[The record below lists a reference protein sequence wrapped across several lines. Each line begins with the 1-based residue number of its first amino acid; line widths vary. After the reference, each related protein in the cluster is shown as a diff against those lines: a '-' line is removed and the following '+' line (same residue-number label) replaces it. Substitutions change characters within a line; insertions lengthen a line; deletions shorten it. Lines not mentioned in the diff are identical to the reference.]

1 MAVHQIGSRKDREEE
16 IELPSDKVI
25 ATSRSASLLYRILIL
40 ATIRRCSTQLN
51 RGSITR
57 TTYQTPPRSRL
68 SLGSR
73 DRCLDLEPD
82 AFREKKWRERER
94 KKKRSRSQTNLYSHG
109 RSAISFLFSSSPL
122 PSFSLDL
129 RAFYSTF
136 PIPDDEREKREQLK
150 CKTD

>member
-73 DRCLDLEPD
+73 DRCLDLEPV
-82 AFREKKWRERER
+82 AFREKKWREREKE
-94 KKKRSRSQTNLYSHG
+94 KKKNAVRLICIPTGDRPFRSS
-109 RSAISFLFSSSPL
+109 SSSPPF

>member
-109 RSAISFLFSSSPL
+109 RSAISFLFSFSPPPFVL
-122 PSFSLDL
+122 VRFTSFLL
-129 RAFYSTF
+129 H
-136 PIPDDEREKREQLK
+136 IPDTR
-150 CKTD
+150 